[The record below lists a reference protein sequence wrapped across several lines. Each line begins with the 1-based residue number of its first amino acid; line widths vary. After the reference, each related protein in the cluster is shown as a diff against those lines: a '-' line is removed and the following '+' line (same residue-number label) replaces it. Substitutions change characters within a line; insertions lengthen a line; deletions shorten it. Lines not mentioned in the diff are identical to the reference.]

1 MTRQPQEATL
11 HADTRLSLLR
21 FPYTHLEAFAPDRR
35 WPSEPGALIVWK
47 LERADAQTSELR
59 FVMDRPAS
67 VPLAVVLPPAEE
79 IERVVPLIEELPA
92 LRPRIVLP
100 THRLATADRLRYLLA
115 QMPPNMPRALLEH
128 LRHRSLL
135 PTPRVREEVGRIL
148 ELSPTTRSI
157 SALSRRMYTSR
168 RTLGRVFSSAGLP
181 APSHW
186 LQFGRLMHV
195 VVQIQN
201 SGDTAIHRIA
211 LRAAYPDG
219 FTMSNQMKRL
229 LGVRPSDVR
238 VWLGWEWVVESWIR
252 GELERGGIDRER
264 YRLN

>member
-1 MTRQPQEATL
+1 MHPETTL
-11 HADTRLSLLR
+11 ALLR
-21 FPYTHLEAFAPDRR
+21 FPYTHLEAFENDRS
-35 WPSEPGALIVWK
+35 WPGEPGALAVWR
-47 LERADAQTSELR
+47 LEGAAEQQVELR
-59 FVMDRPAS
+59 RVMERPPAM
-67 VPLAVVLPPAEE
+67 PLAVVLPPADE
-79 IERVVPLIEELPA
+79 IEPTIPLIEELPA
-92 LRPRIVLP
+92 LRPRIILP
-100 THRLATADRLRYLLA
+100 TKRLATAERLRYLLA
-115 QMPPNMPRALLEH
+115 QMPPNMPRALVDH
-128 LRHRSLL
+128 LRFRSLL
-135 PTPRVREEVGRIL
+135 PTPRVREEVTRII

-168 RTLGRVFSSAGLP
+168 RTLGRVFAGAGLP

-195 VVQIQN
+195 VAQIQN
-201 SGDTAIHRIA
+201 SGGIPIHRIA

-238 VWLGWEWVVESWIR
+238 ERLGWEWVVESWIR
-252 GELERGGIDRER
+252 GELERGGIDGNR

>member
-1 MTRQPQEATL
+1 MQTDTTL
-11 HADTRLSLLR
+11 ALLR
-21 FPYTHLEAFAPDRR
+21 YPYTHLEPLRAADP
-35 WPSEPGALIVWK
+35 WPSECGCLVVWR
-47 LERADAQTSELR
+47 LEDAAAQQADMAYVLT
-59 FVMDRPAS
+59 RPAFL
-67 VPLAVVLPPAEE
+67 PLAVVLPPADE
-79 IERVVPLIEELPA
+79 IEPAVPLIEELPS

-100 THRLATADRLRYLLA
+100 TRRLVTPDRLRYLLA
-115 QMPPNMPRALLEH
+115 QIPPNVPRSLVDH
-128 LRHRSLL
+128 LRFRSLL
-135 PTPRVREEVGRIL
+135 PTLRVREEVTRII

-168 RTLGRVFSSAGLP
+168 RTLGRVFSGAGLP

-201 SGDTAIHRIA
+201 SDRIPINRIA
-211 LRAAYPDG
+211 MRAAYPDG

-238 VWLGWEWVVESWIR
+238 ERLGWEWVVESWIR
-252 GELERGGIDRER
+252 SEMQRGGIDAGR